1 MKITLEELLAF
12 TAVVDS
18 GSVTAAADRLG
29 QTTSGVSR
37 ALSRL
42 EAKLDATLLRR
53 TTRRLSLTEEGQSF
67 TAPAREIL
75 RSVDQAEELMALR
88 RRLPAGRL
96 RVNAAAPFMAHVLV
110 PMVAEFRRRYP
121 QIELELDTDDRNI
134 DLLEKRADIA
144 IRIGALR
151 DSTLHAR
158 LLGNSRLR
166 ILASPDYLQRHGEP
180 RGVEDLHR
188 HCLLGFTYP
197 ELLNQWPLR
206 HRQARHFAIEPT
218 ISASSG
224 RRCVSWRCAGGHCPA
239 GGLYDATRSGS
250 GQAGTA
256 AGAGDAGRASTDPR
270 GVLPRRPAGGA
281 PHLFSRLRQRPP

>member
-1 MKITLEELLAF
+1 MKRRACSQGVACGARQPGANRVKITLEELLAF

-67 TAPAREIL
+67 LAPAREIL

-224 RRCVSWRCAGGHCPA
+224 ETLRELALRGRALSSWRT
-239 GGLYDATRSGS
+239 L
-250 GQAGTA
+250 
-256 AGAGDAGRASTDPR
+256 
-270 GVLPRRPAGGA
+270 
-281 PHLFSRLRQRPP
+281 

>member
-67 TAPAREIL
+67 LAPAREIL

-144 IRIGALR
+144 IRIGA
-151 DSTLHAR
+151 AR
-158 LLGNSRLR
+158 LYATRAPAGQQPVAHSRQPGLPATAWR
-166 ILASPDYLQRHGEP
+166 TARRGRSAPPLPVGIHLSGVAEPVAAASPAGAAFRHRTDDLGLQR
-180 RGVEDLHR
+180 
-188 HCLLGFTYP
+188 
-197 ELLNQWPLR
+197 
-206 HRQARHFAIEPT
+206 
-218 ISASSG
+218 
-224 RRCVSWRCAGGHCPA
+224 
-239 GGLYDATRSGS
+239 
-250 GQAGTA
+250 
-256 AGAGDAGRASTDPR
+256 GDAA
-270 GVLPRRPAGGA
+270 
-281 PHLFSRLRQRPP
+281 

>member
-18 GSVTAAADRLG
+18 GSVTAAAERLG

-42 EAKLDATLLRR
+42 ETKLDATLLRR

-67 TAPAREIL
+67 LAPAREIL

-188 HCLLGFTYP
+188 HCLLGFT
-197 ELLNQWPLR
+197 
-206 HRQARHFAIEPT
+206 
-218 ISASSG
+218 
-224 RRCVSWRCAGGHCPA
+224 
-239 GGLYDATRSGS
+239 
-250 GQAGTA
+250 
-256 AGAGDAGRASTDPR
+256 
-270 GVLPRRPAGGA
+270 
-281 PHLFSRLRQRPP
+281 